1 MNIDTYIKRLNVFLK
16 SYYLIYIT
24 FYDKYKNE
32 YNDTIKTDIIH
43 FDCHYKNDKE
53 ISDLLGLYAYTK
65 DKINIKLY
73 VIIGK

>member
-24 FYDKYKNE
+24 FYNKYKNE
-32 YNDTIKTDIIH
+32 YNDTNKS
-43 FDCHYKNDKE
+43 DCHYKNDKE
-53 ISDLLGLYAYTK
+53 ISDLIGLYAYTK